1 MIDSEKIV
9 YDVWLSMALRSCSVR
24 LWRNIDKYGSSENIY
39 KALVN
44 NTLEG
49 FEPKEIKKLRETEL
63 TQAQN
68 VINHCK
74 NKGYEIVTY
83 YDDIYPELLS
93 EIYNPPLVLFCY
105 GRLEILK
112 AKRMLSIVGT
122 RKPSVY
128 STDAAKYFAST
139 LVNNKFV
146 IVSGFALGIDSV
158 AHGTAIKSGGYSI
171 AVIGCGLDYPY
182 PKENFNSRENFI
194 KRGLIISEFIPEAP
208 PESWCFPHRNRIIS
222 GISMATLVVEAG
234 ENSGSLVTAN
244 LAAEQGRDVFVIP
257 PHDIFD
263 KCYNGNTKL
272 LKSGAIP
279 AVSYSD
285 ILEEYSIVD
294 LSKIPVSSLT
304 HSDEAKADTE
314 HIKVKQKSAE
324 TPQKV
329 KPVLNES
336 NLVKKN
342 APTAVLTEQVL
353 DEKNTE
359 NSVDWAESTLDE
371 NSKIILKLLNKR
383 DMLVDEL
390 AFETGLD
397 MAKLYLILTELEISG
412 FVESK
417 AGNLY
422 GILS

>member
-9 YDVWLSMALRSCSVR
+9 YDVWLSMSLRSCSVR

-39 KALVN
+39 KALEN
-44 NTLEG
+44 GTLEG
-49 FEPKEIKKLRETEL
+49 FEPKEIKKLKNTEL
-63 TQAQN
+63 SQAEN
-68 VINHCK
+68 VIEHCRR
-74 NKGYEIVTY
+74 KGYEIVTY
-83 YDDIYPELLS
+83 NDDIYPELLR

-112 AKRMLSIVGT
+112 AKRMISIVGT

-128 STDAAKYFAST
+128 STDAAKYFAQN

-146 IVSGFALGIDSV
+146 IISGFALGIDSV
-158 AHGTAIKSGGYSI
+158 AHGTAVKSGGYSI

-182 PKENFNSRENFI
+182 PKENFYSRENFI

-222 GISMATLVVEAG
+222 GMSMATLVVEAG

-244 LAAEQGRDVFVIP
+244 LALEQGRDVFVIP
-257 PHDIFD
+257 VHNIFD

-279 AVSYSD
+279 ACSYLD

-294 LSKIPVSSLT
+294 LSKIPVGGFEHASALKSENSGEKSKRASQKIKPILKEST
-304 HSDEAKADTE
+304 AENLATAN
-314 HIKVKQKSAE
+314 HIKSDKVSDNSRIDLAE
-324 TPQKV
+324 
-329 KPVLNES
+329 
-336 NLVKKN
+336 
-342 APTAVLTEQVL
+342 A
-353 DEKNTE
+353 
-359 NSVDWAESTLDE
+359 TLDE
-371 NSKIILKLLNKR
+371 HSKDVLKLLSER